1 MNTYSTKMIIEM
13 DKINCPSCGK
23 QQPRKFPLRSHPPQR
38 KCSCGRYFSNN
49 NIYEVKKSIKRRYN
63 I

>member
-23 QQPRKFPLRSHPPQR
+23 EQARKFPLRSNLPQ
-38 KCSCGRYFSNN
+38 
-49 NIYEVKKSIKRRYN
+49 KKKI
-63 I
+63 